1 MKTKTL
7 LSLAILP
14 LCTINCYAD
23 NNQSAV
29 AVYTCKK
36 DCRVVANYDKEH
48 IFGCVDS
55 NGKFCEYPKYD
66 IFVSEKNTIPGTP
79 TMTPATQEKTEPVA
93 ARAGKINPR
102 AAKKTTSK
110 PNTGTPT
117 GPDKAAGGDV
127 HVMCPQGCTFKCETG
142 SSSNNANCWCE
153 DSSGKKCGEEAVQAG
168 PAPYEW

>member
-66 IFVSEKNTIPGTP
+66 IFVSEKNTIPGIP

-110 PNTGTPT
+110 PNSSTPT

-127 HVMCPQGCTFKCETG
+127 YIRCPDGCSLECNSVGGGQSSICVCKRG
-142 SSSNNANCWCE
+142 SSIC
-153 DSSGKKCGEEAVQAG
+153 DEEVTQIG
-168 PAPYEW
+168 APQSF